1 MSKLIRILIALSL
14 VLGIVLLAQGQAAWA
29 APANIGNYDH
39 DGPGTVK
46 PPPRW
51 LWACKD
57 GSYSLGG
64 VATLNVSNLSS
75 SYCLRAFLWMRRWP
89 PVQAPTGA
97 GDFLADITFLQIFY
111 RNQFKNELPVE
122 DGTVKVCYAVPPGK
136 QAKIYFLDFYGK
148 HKGKPTWVALDTTVE
163 NGMAVRPRKIPAAT
177 R

>member
-1 MSKLIRILIALSL
+1 
-14 VLGIVLLAQGQAAWA
+14 
-29 APANIGNYDH
+29 
-39 DGPGTVK
+39 
-46 PPPRW
+46 
-51 LWACKD
+51 
-57 GSYSLGG
+57 
-64 VATLNVSNLSS
+64 
-75 SYCLRAFLWMRRWP
+75 MRRWP

-97 GDFLADITFLQIFY
+97 GDFLAGITFLQIFY